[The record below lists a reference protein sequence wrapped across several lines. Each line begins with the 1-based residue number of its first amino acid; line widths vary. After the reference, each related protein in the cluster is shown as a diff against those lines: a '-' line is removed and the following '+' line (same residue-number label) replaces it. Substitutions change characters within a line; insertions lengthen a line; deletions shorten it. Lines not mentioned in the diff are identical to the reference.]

1 MRAFFAKGV
10 YKMHVP
16 WAVEGLPALL
26 HLSLFLFFGGLAIFL
41 FNVDQEVFICVV
53 LWIGLFLVVYVL
65 LTMLP
70 LIRHDSPYYTPLS
83 IPIWFPYAVIHY
95 ANFAFRSPRFDSECD
110 LEEAYERYYEL
121 RGRYR
126 GWILGGMEKTAAETA
141 SERPS
146 GVDIG
151 ILGWTISAL
160 GDDDSLE
167 KFFEAIPGF
176 FNSKLVEDL
185 REHLPDNISTMLSNA
200 LGGFLGRTLS
210 SNSVIGSVKSHRL
223 DICLSAINSL
233 PNTTGASSILF
244 PILLHHWNQ
253 VPRTVELGHIISRWC
268 FSHDEDIAWYAQIMV
283 SSVLVTVRERD
294 DRWVE
299 LAVLAYD
306 LTEREVRD
314 IVTHGDDS
322 VSLAVLI
329 HFTRTPAETPAAFR
343 SFPLAISLAGVLKPF
358 TRFDIRYTL
367 SGLQHDFCTLW
378 NEIVQEAK
386 NQGYHSNSVE
396 ILKTIRHHYI
406 VLHQGTDAAPTAFS
420 SSTHYLQ
427 RILFEPS
434 SYPLCNIASHRREYV
449 PVPVPVPVPTQPAHF
464 PDPSPRLSISGR
476 SALGSTV
483 SLQVNE
489 ATIITGPPSLSHPTT
504 LIGIRDSSQ
513 PTVASP
519 PALPVHTNP
528 RPIAIDASPPGAVAA
543 ALQDIP
549 PRDTSSHPLGGTTPR
564 DIVAPCTEPD
574 IIEMLS
580 IASLPTPT
588 PALFPVPASTPPVL
602 DQSLELY
609 DAGAASTS
617 DPLLPASSIVDFS
630 ITTSPSPSRD
640 SSLPNAEFHVLNST
654 TSSHSTGHTTLPHL
668 RARGLVNTGSMCFAN
683 AVLQLLANA
692 LPFCNLFREFGGLKG
707 RCGVGGREIDG
718 GATPL
723 VDATV
728 RFFEEFVVK
737 ENVLPPMQ
745 QPPQQAAGGK
755 PREDEE
761 ATKEYT
767 AMNPMYLYDAMKE
780 KRRLETF
787 LVRSRST

>member
-1 MRAFFAKGV
+1 
-10 YKMHVP
+10 
-16 WAVEGLPALL
+16 
-26 HLSLFLFFGGLAIFL
+26 
-41 FNVDQEVFICVV
+41 
-53 LWIGLFLVVYVL
+53 
-65 LTMLP
+65 
-70 LIRHDSPYYTPLS
+70 
-83 IPIWFPYAVIHY
+83 
-95 ANFAFRSPRFDSECD
+95 
-110 LEEAYERYYEL
+110 
-121 RGRYR
+121 
-126 GWILGGMEKTAAETA
+126 MEKTAAETA

-210 SNSVIGSVKSHRL
+210 SNSVIDSVKSHRL

-268 FSHDEDIAWYAQIMV
+268 TSNDEDVAWYAQIMV

-294 DRWVE
+294 ECWVE

-358 TRFDIRYTL
+358 TRFDIRHTL

-406 VLHQGTDAAPTAFS
+406 VLHQGTDAAPIAFS
-420 SSTHYLQ
+420 SSTHYRQ
-427 RILFEPS
+427 RILLEPS

-449 PVPVPVPVPTQPAHF
+449 PVPVPVPTQ
-464 PDPSPRLSISGR
+464 LSISGR

-504 LIGIRDSSQ
+504 LIGIRDGSQ

-617 DPLLPASSIVDFS
+617 GPLLPASSIV

-640 SSLPNAEFHVLNST
+640 SPLPNAEFHVLNST
-654 TSSHSTGHTTLPHL
+654 TSFHSTGHTTLPHL

-683 AVLQLLANA
+683 AVLQLLANSP
-692 LPFCNLFREFGGLKG
+692 PFCNLFRELGGLKG
-707 RCGVGGREIDG
+707 RCGVGGRKIDG
-718 GATPL
+718 GAIPL

-745 QPPQQAAGGK
+745 QPPQQAAGGSRGK
-755 PREDEE
+755 
-761 ATKEYT
+761 TKKQRKNT
-767 AMNPMYLYDAMKE
+767 L
-780 KRRLETF
+780 L
-787 LVRSRST
+787 